1 LQVIIKNI
9 GDNDYEANNS
19 HTRRELTKF
28 IKQIKKNKEIIDGL
42 KTNQS
47 TKLID
52 LTDRFRTSLDQE
64 LKEKWNSQERVY
76 I

>member
-1 LQVIIKNI
+1 MTTKL
-9 GDNDYEANNS
+9 NNS
-19 HTRRELTKF
+19 YTRRELTKF

-52 LTDRFRTSLDQE
+52 LTDRFRTRLD
-64 LKEKWNSQERVY
+64 
-76 I
+76 